1 MNGSEQPFISK
12 SSNSDSISISTSINK
27 SIPQNFTVSSSKIK
41 YCLASST
48 GVQGKTLVSN
58 STSFSDITS
67 KVVLSTVPVTNTS
80 CNINSNKKSYSS
92 LSCSDTTSKSF
103 LSTVSRINTSCN
115 VNYNDK
121 SYSSSYSKVFSKPIA
136 KDVKYS
142 SCKTEDPLPL
152 EDGVL
157 SDGPDGPVDS
167 SCIHKSKYDVAT
179 YREKAPH
186 LSYGEKVDLI
196 KNVFVPEKNFRFP
209 GTTRSFKYEW
219 LLLFPWLCYSPSEDA
234 FYCLSCVLFGHDFP
248 TKAFRIK
255 NLFSQPFRAW
265 PSAVSYFRAHCEG
278 KKKKIDPSHESVQ
291 SLHFSTWPKLEA
303 IYSQIKGSSHEINLL
318 CDRK

>member
-1 MNGSEQPFISK
+1 MYHLFFVQKKNKVNKKRKLVTSQKCKESKRQATYSIHHFWNQDLFTNNSLPNFAGDLIIHKNPIVSKSSAFNIIADSFSSLHNNFLKLNGSEQPFISK
-12 SSNSDSISISTSINK
+12 SSNSDSISISTSVNK

-196 KNVFVPEKNFRFP
+196 K
-209 GTTRSFKYEW
+209 
-219 LLLFPWLCYSPSEDA
+219 
-234 FYCLSCVLFGHDFP
+234 
-248 TKAFRIK
+248 
-255 NLFSQPFRAW
+255 
-265 PSAVSYFRAHCEG
+265 
-278 KKKKIDPSHESVQ
+278 SVC
-291 SLHFSTWPKLEA
+291 T
-303 IYSQIKGSSHEINLL
+303 
-318 CDRK
+318 